1 MTKNQTELTYLRAG
15 VQSAS
20 SVGLVIV
27 LYDLL
32 VGDLKAA
39 IAAIE
44 KRDVEER
51 SRHLKHAFLVLEQM
65 EQSLDMEN
73 GGEAASHLSS
83 FYASL
88 RSNIMSGHV
97 KASADILNRQIQL
110 VFQVRGA
117 WVQVEQREQRA
128 ALPASAA
135 PTFASQ
141 PNDSEGEL
149 VHPGSGWTA

>member
-1 MTKNQTELTYLRAG
+1 MTRNQTELTYLRAG

-20 SVGLVIV
+20 AVGLVIV

-51 SRHLKHAFLVLEQM
+51 SRHLKHAFLVLERM

-73 GGEAASHLSS
+73 GGETATHLSR
-83 FYASL
+83 FYATL

-97 KASADILNRQIQL
+97 KASADVLNHQIQL
-110 VFQVRGA
+110 IFQVRSA
-117 WVQVEQREQRA
+117 WAQVDQRSPQA
-128 ALPASAA
+128 ATPAGGASA
-135 PTFASQ
+135 FASQ
-141 PNDSEGEL
+141 SCDSDGEQAYAAAN
-149 VHPGSGWTA
+149 WTA